1 MIYLSGDN
9 NLSLDMAYSIEQMR
23 RITATNQNINILVYF
38 DGYSAEIP
46 TLYAD
51 FSGSYDDHTFQR
63 SYKFKEKLFKVPRD
77 INENSASMY
86 NLLNFVH
93 WGVNQVEY
101 MERGV
106 ARKGR
111 KGTNYAMIFSG
122 HSMGFQSIGLFQD
135 SKANYNMT
143 MSKLRWALDRM
154 QSKEADL
161 IKWAADDEEKYK
173 ARQLE
178 MAKKCNE
185 TIPDDELGWSD
196 DYRISRQTEILGQQV
211 SLLGF
216 DSCMMGMLEVG
227 SQFKGRAET
236 MVASEG
242 SIPNTG
248 WSYAQMLADVAN
260 GYSSSTSAAIAIQ
273 FVDKYIKQQNRHAIG
288 SVSVDIAAWDLD
300 PTKVEQLDSAFE
312 AFADALIKG
321 FKASDVCHSH
331 LKLALLSARFNC
343 QSYTMEQNVDL
354 VDLCKLLAKEIRS
367 IPNVTVEQFAPL
379 TDIVGKADAVIEAVR
394 NCVLLSGFSGGKN
407 QFSNGISI
415 YFPWTKD
422 SYCSSLNDYLRLRF
436 VDRTTKEDKE
446 KVYSKWKSFLE
457 FYLSEITFRRSPAL
471 GKNDSSFIFESFTE
485 DKDKNVEDKDC
496 ITRGNES
503 HAERYPPYGRPGDR
517 YPPYGRPGDRYP
529 PYGRPGDRVPPYDVD
544 NKVPPYDVDNK
555 VPPYD
560 VDNKVPPYDV
570 DNKVPPYD
578 VDNKVPPYDVD
589 NKYPPYG
596 KPGDKGLG
604 DIVRG
609 MTGAMGQFFDQY
621 GRVKNVETPW
631 NIAGFSTTNTELRSR
646 NEEGR
651 PVIIKPLVARN
662 LPQVVVP
669 PGTRIKR
676 NIEDLLRNLS
686 GDDEIKIAKQL
697 YAIAE
702 LGDEAALNE
711 ILVNMKKSLKKPEV
725 SVQDSFESA
734 LKSIKDEVFL
744 GQIKGLS
751 ELKLK

>member
-1 MIYLSGDN
+1 MKDWTFMIYLSGDN
-9 NLSLDMAYSIEQMR
+9 NLSVDMAYSIEQMR
-23 RITATNQNINILVYF
+23 RITATNQKINILVYF

-51 FSGSYDDHTFQR
+51 FSGSYDDHLFQR
-63 SYKFKEKLFKVPRD
+63 SYKFTEKLFKVPID
-77 INENSASMY
+77 LNENSASMY

-101 MERGV
+101 TEKGV

-111 KGTNYAMIFSG
+111 KATNYAMIFSG

-143 MSKLRWALDRM
+143 MPKLRWALDRM
-154 QSKEADL
+154 QAKQADL
-161 IKWAADDEEKYK
+161 IEWAADDEKKYT

-178 MAKKCNE
+178 NAEKCNE
-185 TIPDDELGWSD
+185 TIPDEELGWSD

-227 SQFKGRAET
+227 SQFKGLAET

-260 GYSSSTSAAIAIQ
+260 GYSSISSAAIAIQ

-300 PTKVEQLDSAFE
+300 ATKVEAVDTAFE
-312 AFADALIKG
+312 AFADALITG
-321 FKASDVCHSH
+321 FKANDACHGH

-354 VDLCKLLAKEIRS
+354 VDLCELLAKEIRS
-367 IPNVTVEQFAPL
+367 VPNVADKQFAPL
-379 TDIVGKADAVIEAVR
+379 TDIADKADALIAAVR

-446 KVYSKWKSFLE
+446 KVYSKWKTFLE
-457 FYLSEITFRRSPAL
+457 IYLTEITFRRSPAV
-471 GKNDSSFIFESFTE
+471 GIFDSSIVFESFTE
-485 DKDKNVEDKDC
+485 DKDKKVEDKDC
-496 ITRGNES
+496 ITSGNES
-503 HAERYPPYGRPGDR
+503 HAERN
-517 YPPYGRPGDRYP
+517 P
-529 PYGRPGDRVPPYDVD
+529 PYGRPGDRVPPYDLD
-544 NKVPPYDVDNK
+544 NKNPPYDVGNK
-555 VPPYD
+555 NPPYD
-560 VDNKVPPYDV
+560 VN
-570 DNKVPPYD
+570 NR
-578 VDNKVPPYDVD
+578 
-589 NKYPPYG
+589 YPPYG
-596 KPGDKGLG
+596 RPGDRGLG

-621 GRVKNVETPW
+621 GRVKNVQMPW
-631 NIAGFSTTNTELRSR
+631 NIAGFSSTNTELRSR
-646 NEEGR
+646 NSEGR
-651 PVIIKPLVARN
+651 PIITKPIGARN
-662 LPQVVVP
+662 LPQVVVQ

-676 NIEDLLRNLS
+676 NIDDLLAS
-686 GDDEIKIAKQL
+686 FKGAEEIKLARLL
-697 YAIAE
+697 YAMAE
-702 LGDEAALNE
+702 AGDEVALNTF
-711 ILVNMKKSLKKPEV
+711 IADIRKSLKKSEFTV
-725 SVQDSFESA
+725 KDSLVFAKEN
-734 LKSIKDEVFL
+734 IKDGVFL
-744 GQIKGLS
+744 DKVKNLPGLKGL
-751 ELKLK
+751 